1 MTLAER
7 LKDWRRTAGLTQ
19 AGAAELLGIPATTLT
34 GIEQGRPFRYE
45 QLLLLALETIQ
56 KKDAA

>member
-7 LKDWRRTAGLTQ
+7 LKDWRKRAGLTQ
-19 AGAAELLGIPATTLT
+19 AKAAEVLQIPATTLT

-45 QLLLLALETIQ
+45 HLLLLALQTIEA
-56 KKDAA
+56 KEHV